1 MSLLNDLFAKPLEPE
16 YRDVAERRKKSGQ
29 EPSFNVWRLTPALM
43 IGTVAIGLLLAMALL
58 QVQDT
63 QSVVSAERE
72 NLIERIREEDA
83 NAERLDAQVVAL
95 EAEVDELQARRLE
108 NSAIGQDL
116 RSTLESQQ
124 GVAGTI
130 PVEGPG
136 VRVVVDNADETEG
149 VDPALAKV
157 LDLDLQQV
165 VNGLWAAGAEAVS
178 INGQRLTSLTAI
190 RQADN
195 VIKVNFRPL
204 SPPYTVTAVGDPRTL
219 ASRFSEGP
227 GGQWM
232 RAASTSPGLKYSVTS
247 EDSVTIPGRSAPLL
261 YAHPQEVP

>member
-1 MSLLNDLFAKPLEPE
+1 MSLLNDLFANSLEPE
-16 YRDVAERRKKSGQ
+16 YLEVSERRKASGQ
-29 EPSFNVWRLTPALM
+29 ETAFNAWRLTPALISGM
-43 IGTVAIGLLLAMALL
+43 LAIGLLLAMAWV
-58 QVQDT
+58 QVRDT
-63 QSVVSAERE
+63 ESVVSAERE
-72 NLIERIREEDA
+72 DLIERIKVEDA
-83 NAERLDAQVVAL
+83 NAERLDAQVAEL
-95 EAEVDELQARRLE
+95 EAEVDELRARRLE
-108 NSAIGQDL
+108 DSAVGQDL
-116 RSTLESQQ
+116 RDRVESSQ
-124 GVAGTI
+124 GVAGTV

-136 VRVVVDNADETEG
+136 VEVVIDDAEESEDI
-149 VDPALAKV
+149 DPALSKV

-178 INGQRLTSLTAI
+178 INGQRLTSLSAI

-232 RAASTSPGLKYSVTS
+232 RAAATSPGLEYSVTTR
-247 EDSVTIPGRSAPLL
+247 DSVTVPGHSAPLL
-261 YAHPQEVP
+261 YAQPQEVS